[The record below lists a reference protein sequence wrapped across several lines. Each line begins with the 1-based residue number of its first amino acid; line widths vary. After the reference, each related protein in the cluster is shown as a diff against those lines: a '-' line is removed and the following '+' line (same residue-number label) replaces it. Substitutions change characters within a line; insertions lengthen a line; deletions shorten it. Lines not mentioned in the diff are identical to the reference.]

1 MKKTIA
7 ILWRKTK
14 TFTKSLIRHY
24 QVGNISDSAV
34 VLAFYSLL
42 SIFPII
48 ILLGSVIKLFNYDAD
63 QILDY
68 AAPVFPDSIYSF
80 LKPIIESTLNGYST
94 GQFSFGIIVTI
105 WSASRAIAAFQRAI
119 NQTYGVAQHQTAIS
133 NRILSF
139 IWMLVLILIV
149 MAVLLFFT
157 FGQMAIE
164 WLTPRLGL
172 PGDLGSL
179 INTVKWPVTIISV
192 WFLLMLL
199 YYFVPTAKVK
209 FRYVWVG
216 ALVSTLGLMLLSQG
230 FTYYVHYFAQR
241 ITAYKTIG
249 TFIVLMFWLDFSAL
263 ILLFGGVVNAT
274 VQELK
279 HGEIQEQTDAIAQV
293 MKRGARKIR
302 KNK

>member
-1 MKKTIA
+1 MKHWGAVI
-7 ILWRKTK
+7 WRKTK
-14 TFTKSLIRHY
+14 TFTRSLISHY
-24 QVGNISDSAV
+24 QEGNISDSAV

-42 SIFPII
+42 SILPII
-48 ILLGSVIKLFNYDAD
+48 ILLGSLLRLFNFDSD

-68 AAPVFPDSIYSF
+68 AAPIFPDSIYSF
-80 LKPIIESTLNGYST
+80 LKPIIESTLSGYST

-105 WSASRAIAAFQRAI
+105 WSASRAIAAFQRTI
-119 NQTYGVAQHQTAIS
+119 NQTYGVAKHQTAIS

-139 IWMLVLILIV
+139 IWMIVLILIV
-149 MAVLLFFT
+149 MAVMLFFT

-164 WLTPRLGL
+164 WLTPKLGL
-172 PGDLGSL
+172 PRDLGSL
-179 INTVKWPVTIISV
+179 INTVKWPVTIFSV

-199 YYFVPTAKVK
+199 YYFVPTARVK
-209 FRYVWVG
+209 FRYIWVG

-230 FTYYVHYFAQR
+230 FTYYVKYFANS
-241 ITAYKTIG
+241 INTYKTIG

-279 HGEIQEQTDAIAQV
+279 HGAIQKQTDAIAQV
-293 MKRGARKIR
+293 MKRGARRIR